1 MWNTLNIFCYYK
13 IFCINNLKMEIGSD
27 QRIVAYIDWKMFKY
41 LVIMLEERM
50 NEEKRTLWDNNRVFL

>member
-1 MWNTLNIFCYYK
+1 
-13 IFCINNLKMEIGSD
+13 MEIGSD

-50 NEEKRTLWDNNRVFL
+50 NEERRTVWDNNKVFL